1 MQCTTVKE
9 VWDKL
14 RNIYEGYDKIRK
26 AKLQTLF
33 AQFETLKMKEE
44 EDIYSYFFRVE
55 EIVNSIIGIC

>member
-14 RNIYEGYDKIRK
+14 RNIYEGYEKIRK

-55 EIVNSIIGIC
+55 EIVNSIIGNC